1 VIKLNEKNLASIT
14 DEMSRLITLVNT
26 IMQYESFENQK
37 LDLKLK
43 DENLPPIIKS
53 LVETHKKRLKENKQK
68 IKAKEIPFLMEKF
81 YQGKDE
87 KSGDI
92 KERGIGVGLSI
103 VKKILDAHDWDVSIK
118 SSE

>member
-1 VIKLNEKNLASIT
+1 
-14 DEMSRLITLVNT
+14 
-26 IMQYESFENQK
+26 
-37 LDLKLK
+37 
-43 DENLPPIIKS
+43 
-53 LVETHKKRLKENKQK
+53 
-68 IKAKEIPFLMEKF
+68 MEKF